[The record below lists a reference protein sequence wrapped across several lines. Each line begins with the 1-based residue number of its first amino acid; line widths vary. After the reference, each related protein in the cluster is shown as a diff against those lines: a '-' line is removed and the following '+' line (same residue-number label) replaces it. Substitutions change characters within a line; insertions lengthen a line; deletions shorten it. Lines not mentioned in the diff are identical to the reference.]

1 MLSEKNVMV
10 RTLTSVL
17 LCIVCWTSTPARFE
31 FKQEPPPVNE
41 VDFRVKGVGLGSS
54 YALVLRQLGRPL
66 SSKRE
71 KIGDYEGLCGG
82 SYTSLQLRYQGVGI
96 ELMGD
101 LRGRDFQVITMEVTS
116 SKILIAPG
124 LKIGMT
130 EAEMR
135 SKIGAPF
142 QEKTES
148 GFRILNYVTKGN
160 EGAAGLY
167 IRDGRLVK
175 VQWDYTLC

>member
-1 MLSEKNVMV
+1 MI

-17 LCIVCWTSTPARFE
+17 LCLVCWTSTPARFA
-31 FKQEPPPVNE
+31 FKQDPPPVTE

-54 YALVLRQLGRPL
+54 YAVVLRQFGRPL

-71 KIGDYEGLCGG
+71 KVGDYEGICGG
-82 SYTSLQLRYQGVGI
+82 SYTSLLLRYQGVEI

-101 LRGRDFQVITMEVTS
+101 LRGRSFQVISMEVTS
-116 SKILIAPG
+116 AKFLLAPG

-130 EAEMR
+130 EEEIR

-142 QEKTES
+142 QERTDS

-160 EGAAGLY
+160 EGAAGLH